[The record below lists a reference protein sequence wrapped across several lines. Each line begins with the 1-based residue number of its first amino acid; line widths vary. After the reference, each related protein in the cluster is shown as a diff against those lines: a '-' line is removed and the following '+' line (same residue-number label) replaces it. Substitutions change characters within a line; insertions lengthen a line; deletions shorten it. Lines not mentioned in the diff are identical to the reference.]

1 MSNTAVTI
9 NGVALGG
16 VKSLTLSSQPVDPDT
31 WAAASF
37 YGPTAETLKIEV
49 EDPALAVEQILQKQ
63 PGSTISSKL
72 FKRLT
77 AEVRRVQAAEAK
89 VAELTA
95 DLEKLRAIG
104 RDMVAR
110 PGVQI
115 GHRDAGRRILSVF
128 GEVFRLPKA
137 AGTKFSAV
145 IQGTTQRLDFETYTN
160 GSKVVYLSPYG
171 VHYGLEDIEEY
182 FTDFKASE

>member
-16 VKSLTLSSQPVDPDT
+16 VKSLTLTTQPITPNT
-31 WAAASF
+31 WSIAKF
-37 YGPTAETLKIEV
+37 YGPTSQTLKIEV
-49 EDPALAVEQILQKQ
+49 EDPALAVEQILQTQ

-110 PGVQI
+110 PEVRI

-128 GEVFRLPKA
+128 GEVFRLPKT
-137 AGTKFSAV
+137 AGAKFSAV
-145 IQGTTQRLDFETYTN
+145 IKGTSRRFDFETYTN
-160 GSKVVYLSPYG
+160 GSKVVYLSPSG
-171 VHYGLEDIEEY
+171 VRYWPEGIEEH
-182 FTDFKASE
+182 FTDFKVIE